1 MYIIFDMVLS
11 FWVGLIFWFLKLKV
25 DCFFILVVFMGSEK
39 YFDENVFDVFIKKYG
54 GLDNVLIDCER
65 VC

>member
-1 MYIIFDMVLS
+1 
-11 FWVGLIFWFLKLKV
+11 
-25 DCFFILVVFMGSEK
+25 MGSEK

-65 VC
+65 VR